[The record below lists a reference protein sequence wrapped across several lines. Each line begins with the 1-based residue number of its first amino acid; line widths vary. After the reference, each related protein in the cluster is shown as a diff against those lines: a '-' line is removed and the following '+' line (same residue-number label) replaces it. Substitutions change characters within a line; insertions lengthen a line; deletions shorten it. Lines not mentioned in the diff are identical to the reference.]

1 MLSLIISQV
10 KEEIHGLF
18 DFLKKVYGMLGFTF
32 KLKLSTRPDK
42 YVGDI
47 ETWSTAEDQLKSAL
61 EEFAAVGGSSWEL
74 NPGDGA
80 FYGPKVDTH
89 HPKPLVLY

>member
-1 MLSLIISQV
+1 M
-10 KEEIHGLF
+10 F
-18 DFLKKVYGMLGFTF
+18 DFLKKIYGMLGFTF

-47 ETWSTAEDQLKSAL
+47 ETWNNAEEQLKGAL
-61 EEFAAVGGSSWEL
+61 EEFAATGGSSWEL

-89 HPKPLVLY
+89 QSRNTTDSVLTS